1 MRLIVDVD
9 GTLTQSDE
17 DRGYPE
23 KLPRKDVIGRVN
35 GLRQRGAYVL
45 LYTAR
50 NMRTY
55 SGDLEKIH
63 LHTLPVLV
71 DWLRHYDVE
80 YDELHLGKPWCGPD
94 GCYVSRNSIRPDDFS
109 ALSLDELEQLLTDV
123 AIGNLEIE

>member
-1 MRLIVDVD
+1 MSCAPMRTPASLNMRLIVDVD

-23 KLPRKDVIGRVN
+23 KLPRK
-35 GLRQRGAYVL
+35 
-45 LYTAR
+45 
-50 NMRTY
+50 Y